1 MASFKDYYATLGVAK
16 NASQDDIKR
25 AYRKLAVKHHPD
37 RNPGDPE
44 AEERFKEIG
53 EAYAALSD
61 PEKRKL
67 YDTYGSTGQVPP
79 GAGPGGAGGMGGTW
93 SNVAPE
99 DVAGFSDFFQS
110 LFGSSF
116 GGGAQTGG
124 FQTGGF
130 VGGDPFARST
140 TRRAAPSATGDLN
153 LNLRRAFEGGDVHVT
168 VGGKRVTVAVPA
180 GVHDGA
186 KLRLKGQAP
195 SGGDLILTV
204 HVTPEDGLKLDG
216 EHVRVTLKIPDH
228 LAALGG
234 EATVPTLA
242 GPVTLT
248 IPAGSQSGRTL
259 RLRGQGWSR
268 KTGGRGD
275 ELVEL
280 RIAVP
285 DALNEAQRSAYEQL
299 RQAAGEDG
307 TPAPA
312 DPDDP
317 TN

>member
-16 NASQDDIKR
+16 TASQDDIKR

-37 RNPGDPE
+37 RNPGDPD

-67 YDTYGSTGQVPP
+67 YDTYGATGGVPP
-79 GAGPGGAGGMGGTW
+79 GAGPGGTAAGGTW
-93 SNVAPE
+93 SNVPPE

-116 GGGAQTGG
+116 GGGFQSGS
-124 FQTGGF
+124 FQTGGYA
-130 VGGDPFARST
+130 GADPFARST
-140 TRRAAPSATGDLN
+140 TRRAAPSATGDLD
-153 LNLRRAFEGGDVHVT
+153 LNLRRAYEGGDVHVT
-168 VGGKRVTVAVPA
+168 IGGKRVTVAVPQ

-204 HVTPEDGLKLDG
+204 HVTAEDGLHLDG
-216 EHVRVTLKIPDH
+216 DHVRVTLKIPDH

-234 EATVPTLA
+234 PATVPTLA

-259 RLRGQGWSR
+259 RLRGQGWPR

-275 ELVEL
+275 QLVEL
-280 RIAVP
+280 RVTVP
-285 DALNEAQRSAYEQL
+285 DTLTPEQRSAYERLQQL
-299 RQAAGEDG
+299 AAETGG
-307 TPAPA
+307 PAA
-312 DPDDP
+312 AEPD
-317 TN
+317 TASG